1 MELKNLGFET
11 VGSLSFNNYVIFAS
25 PPLFSQ
31 FLVMFDTLAYIQT
44 FNMCMF
50 WWKFNLFPIFFR
62 VFLHNLGDYLG
73 IRHVPCAISIPKRGK
88 NIPSTPHTLGIQ
100 FRQPL
105 AASRAAAPCP
115 PPQLF
120 WESKHEKSET
130 MCQFYTIIAP

>member
-1 MELKNLGFET
+1 M
-11 VGSLSFNNYVIFAS
+11 
-25 PPLFSQ
+25 
-31 FLVMFDTLAYIQT
+31 
-44 FNMCMF
+44 
-50 WWKFNLFPIFFR
+50 
-62 VFLHNLGDYLG
+62 FLHNLGDYLD

-120 WESKHEKSET
+120 WERKHEKSET
-130 MCQFYTIIAP
+130 MCQFYTIIAPLVLIFTFLLYSNPYYNEFQMWNTTHTTHTKLGHPCIAASHMSHAAVFCREKSFWTSFTHN